1 MGECREYASREA
13 GEIGRASLN
22 PARAIHAVARADRMC
37 LRLRASSAVTIC
49 RQSHCSIPVPSPNMG
64 MKSGQWLVNALVVEV
79 STMADLSLDQRVATL
94 EQQMASI
101 LGQTGNGSRK
111 KDWRRTVGRFT
122 DDPGMQA
129 LFADAQKIRDADRK

>member
-1 MGECREYASREA
+1 
-13 GEIGRASLN
+13 
-22 PARAIHAVARADRMC
+22 
-37 LRLRASSAVTIC
+37 
-49 RQSHCSIPVPSPNMG
+49 
-64 MKSGQWLVNALVVEV
+64 
-79 STMADLSLDQRVATL
+79 MADLSLDQRVATL

-129 LFADAQKIRDADRK
+129 LFADAQKIRDADRKKARKRPTKRRRVRS